1 MVEIMVSAI
10 AIIAIVVFCIVFDG
24 RKKRPRKAGGL
35 SGEPTIK
42 VDSNEEPDYADDDGW
57 QPNWFDIGEDDLGRE
72 VIAALERKK
81 QNSITG

>member
-1 MVEIMVSAI
+1 MLVIIVSVI

-42 VDSNEEPDYADDDGW
+42 VDSNEKPDRADDDGW
-57 QPNWFDIGEDDLGRE
+57 QPNWFDMGEDWLGRAE
-72 VIAALERKK
+72 IAADKRKK
-81 QNSITG
+81 RKAESA

>member
-1 MVEIMVSAI
+1 MVEIMASVI

>member
-1 MVEIMVSAI
+1 MVEIMVSVI

-42 VDSNEEPDYADDDGW
+42 VDSDEKSDCADDDDGW
-57 QPNWFDIGEDDLGRE
+57 QPNWFDMGMDELG
-72 VIAALERKK
+72 IAENAADKRK
-81 QNSITG
+81 NETR

>member
-1 MVEIMVSAI
+1 MVVIIVSVI

-42 VDSNEEPDYADDDGW
+42 VDSNEEPDHADDDGW
-57 QPNWFDIGEDDLGRE
+57 QPNWFDMGEDGLGRAE
-72 VIAALERKK
+72 FAALERKK
-81 QNSITG
+81 QNSITS

>member
-1 MVEIMVSAI
+1 MVKIMASVI

-42 VDSNEEPDYADDDGW
+42 VDSNGESDCADDDGW

>member
-42 VDSNEEPDYADDDGW
+42 VDSNEESDYADDDGW

>member
-1 MVEIMVSAI
+1 MVEIMVSVI

-42 VDSNEEPDYADDDGW
+42 VNSNKGPDYADDDGW
-57 QPNWFDIGEDDLGRE
+57 QPNWFDIGEDRLGRE
-72 VIAALERKK
+72 AIAAQERK
-81 QNSITG
+81 NETR

>member
-1 MVEIMVSAI
+1 MVEIMVSVI

-57 QPNWFDIGEDDLGRE
+57 QPNWFDMGEDELGRVE
-72 VIAALERKK
+72 FAALERK
-81 QNSITG
+81 NEI